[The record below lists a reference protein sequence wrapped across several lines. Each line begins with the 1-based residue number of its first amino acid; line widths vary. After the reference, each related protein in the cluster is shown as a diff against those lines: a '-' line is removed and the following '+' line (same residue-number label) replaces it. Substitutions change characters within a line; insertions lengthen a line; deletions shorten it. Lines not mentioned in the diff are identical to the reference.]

1 VIEPVKP
8 PDLKK
13 ALTLSR
19 KYSEDSEFQGTFS
32 CYHRIIRRICCS
44 YRALA
49 SKFSM
54 DRFLKIAFFI
64 LAITQ
69 TNFTLANSLV
79 LYDSLVPFDKN
90 QKNSTFSQLIL
101 PNRTQ
106 AQQTEQ
112 AYTLLQFWASWCH
125 SCAGFMFDL
134 DELSA
139 STQSPYYAISIDKK
153 YIDAKNYL
161 AKHPLYKKHR
171 NRFWFDQ
178 QSKLKQSLAIT
189 TVPTVIIID
198 HQGNTIWRTSGHL
211 NSDDLFTLKQ
221 LLSNN
226 IDKVNI
232 RD

>member
-1 VIEPVKP
+1 M
-8 PDLKK
+8 
-13 ALTLSR
+13 
-19 KYSEDSEFQGTFS
+19 G
-32 CYHRIIRRICCS
+32 
-44 YRALA
+44 
-49 SKFSM
+49 
-54 DRFLKIAFFI
+54 RFLKIALFI

-69 TNFTLANSLV
+69 TNFILANSMV

-90 QKNSTFSQLIL
+90 QKNSTFSQSIL
-101 PNRTQ
+101 PQLNQVQRTK
-106 AQQTEQ
+106 Q

-125 SCAGFMFDL
+125 SCAGFMYDL
-134 DELSA
+134 DKISA
-139 STQSPYYAISIDKK
+139 ATQSPYYAISIDNKF
-153 YIDAKNYL
+153 IDAKNYL

-198 HQGNTIWRTSGHL
+198 HQGKPIWRTSGHL
-211 NSDDLFTLKQ
+211 NSDDLFKLKQ

-226 IDKVNI
+226 LDKLTI